1 MLPILAVASA
11 ITVIWSVYVYQTT
24 YAALI
29 DSLPLQFQD
38 GEISRFAFPEF
49 VLGASTPLALQ
60 WDYVTSQIGFCFA
73 ALGFSLFFLF
83 SEKLIFGCIVLAMFF
98 VCTASTIKSWKT
110 YQANCNRRAVRVDRE
125 EP

>member
-1 MLPILAVASA
+1 MLLAVASA
-11 ITVIWSVYVYQTT
+11 IVVIWSAYIYQTT

-29 DSLPLQFQD
+29 DSLPLQFRD
-38 GEISRFAFPEF
+38 GQISQFAFPEF
-49 VLGASTPLALQ
+49 VLVPSTPLALQ

-73 ALGFSLFFLF
+73 TLGFSLFFLF
-83 SEKLIFGCIVLAMFF
+83 SEKLIVGCIVLAMFF

-110 YQANCNRRAVRVDRE
+110 YEANRSRRAARVDRE